1 MKPSWQLH
9 FLKILAI
16 TGLAFLAFLVI
27 GHVSAAYALPEY
39 ARRTGEPCA
48 TCHVNPGGGG
58 PRTLRGMLWA
68 AKGKPDAVPPLPG
81 VLLAPGVTKGSEL
94 FEIAC
99 STCHGLQGQ
108 GLFGIQLADSGL
120 PANKIRSTV
129 LSGRVISGMPS
140 FTGMF
145 TDAQLQALVDYA
157 FSLANGTAE
166 PIQAELPLPAAE
178 FTCTPQSPSTSCG
191 GN

>member
-1 MKPSWQLH
+1 
-9 FLKILAI
+9 
-16 TGLAFLAFLVI
+16 LVLLLI
-27 GHVSAAYALPEY
+27 GHVSSAYALPEY
-39 ARRTGEPCA
+39 ARRTGEACA

-68 AKGKPDAVPPLPG
+68 AKGKPDVVPPLPG

-108 GLFGIQLADSGL
+108 GLFGLPLADSGL
-120 PANKIRSTV
+120 SADKIRSTV
-129 LSGRVISGMPS
+129 LSGRVKGGMPS
-140 FTGMF
+140 FKGMF
-145 TDAQLQALVDYA
+145 TDPQLQALVAYA
-157 FSLANGTAE
+157 VSLANGTAE
-166 PIQAELPLPAAE
+166 PIQAEVPLPPAE
-178 FTCTPQSPSTSCG
+178 FTCTPQSPSLSCG